1 MTDEY
6 YTPEPVKQTF
16 EQLAPGLALSYSRK
30 SNPLLPWYLYI
41 NVPGEH
47 DHPDSNGEYRFA
59 TLREALSYLTDR
71 QHISREEALK
81 LQVKMR
87 FFFDH
92 E

>member
-1 MTDEY
+1 MKDEY
-6 YTPEPVKQTF
+6 YSPENTKQIFERITPGV
-16 EQLAPGLALSYSRK
+16 ALSYSRNG
-30 SNPLLPWYLYI
+30 NPSMPWQLYI
-41 NVPGEH
+41 NVPGEQ

-59 TLREALSYLTDR
+59 TLREALSYLTER

-92 E
+92 A